1 MRIDSN
7 SMFIKNNV
15 YGLNRNNKN
24 LNTEHNILNTNL
36 DQYTPKKQLNRNSE
50 INKNLMPFGKVYNSS
65 YVEQSSNI
73 SNKELYKNEDEITLE
88 LDRMIYDRC
97 SLKKLKGFEFNSPEF
112 IKWKKENPHYSTV
125 PMDAPVKIRKT
136 LTDMIYSV
144 PREGALRFQVAEAI
158 KNQLENYDTT
168 NPDSFVD
175 ACDNIIQDNTDYINL
190 VKICGS
196 DSQEDRNAI
205 ESSMYIIN
213 FMTQFKNNI
222 S

>member
-1 MRIDSN
+1 MMRISSN
-7 SMFIKNNV
+7 SMVIKNNV

-24 LNTEHNILNTNL
+24 LNTNL
-36 DQYTPKKQLNRNSE
+36 DQYTSKKQLNRNSE
-50 INKNLMPFGKVYNSS
+50 INKNLMLFGKVYNSS
-65 YVEQSSNI
+65 YVEESSNI

-88 LDRMIYDRC
+88 LDRKIYDRC

-144 PREGALRFQVAEAI
+144 PRERALRFQVAEAI

-168 NPDSFVD
+168 NPDSFVE

-213 FMTQFKNNI
+213 FMTQFKNKI

>member
-1 MRIDSN
+1 MMRISSN
-7 SMFIKNNV
+7 SMVIKNNV

-24 LNTEHNILNTNL
+24 LNTNL
-36 DQYTPKKQLNRNSE
+36 DQYTSKKQLNRNSE
-50 INKNLMPFGKVYNSS
+50 INKNLMLFGKVYNSS
-65 YVEQSSNI
+65 YVEESSNI

-88 LDRMIYDRC
+88 LDRKIYDRC

-168 NPDSFVD
+168 NPDSFVE

-196 DSQEDRNAI
+196 DLQEDRDAI
-205 ESSMYIIN
+205 ESSIYIIN
-213 FMTQFKNNI
+213 FMTQFKNKI